1 MRVSTAIVF
10 AISIAA
16 FGILFS
22 QGGFDL
28 QASDAQ
34 KDRYLKAAPS
44 NQGPSAALPK
54 SYPPKGG
61 VLKTGGVERE
71 MKESGEKGGT
81 E

>member
-22 QGGFDL
+22 QGGLDL
-28 QASDAQ
+28 QASAGQ
-34 KDRYLKAAPS
+34 TDRYLKVSPSSPAPA
-44 NQGPSAALPK
+44 AALPK
-54 SYPPKGG
+54 SSPKKGG
-61 VLKTGGVERE
+61 VLKTGGIERD
-71 MKESGEKGGT
+71 MKESGENGGT